1 MSGFISQQL
10 AMFLRSILLGGTL
23 GLVYDLLRALRCLGG
38 RLWGGLL
45 DALYCLIAGSA
56 LFLFIM
62 AGSGELHLFILAGA
76 LGGAVL
82 FFCLFSQMLRPLW
95 DFWLQILL
103 APVGLAGG
111 LMKKWARFCKKVF
124 SFSRSWV
131 TMEVKKR
138 RGPRSPTP
146 EEGDEAMATPPGK
159 NAGCQKKNQRK
170 RPNSKLTALILLVLF
185 IGVSV
190 QIVSLAG
197 QIQTAKEEEAVCAAR
212 LAELEAANTRL
223 AEDIANRDNL
233 DLIEDIARDEL
244 GMAGPGEKVFIFS
257 K

>member
-23 GLVYDLLRALRCLGG
+23 GLVYDLLRALRRLGG

-45 DALYCLIAGSA
+45 DALYGLTAGSA
-56 LFLFIM
+56 LFFFIM

-103 APVGLAGG
+103 APVGLTGHF
-111 LMKKWARFCKKVF
+111 LKRLARFYKKLF
-124 SFSRSWV
+124 SFGRGWV
-131 TMEVKKR
+131 TMKMEGR
-138 RGPRSPTP
+138 RRDRSPAP
-146 EEGDEAMATPPGK
+146 VEGDEAMAKTPGRSTGP
-159 NAGCQKKNQRK
+159 QKKKQRK
-170 RPNSKLTALILLVLF
+170 RPNSKLTAFVLAVLF
-185 IGVSV
+185 IGISV
-190 QIVSLAG
+190 QIVGMVG
-197 QIQTAKEEEAVCAAR
+197 QIQAAKEEEAVCSAR
-212 LAELEAANTRL
+212 LAELEAANAKL
-223 AEDIANRDNL
+223 AGDIANRDNL

-244 GMAGPGEKVFIFS
+244 GMAGPGEKIFIFS